1 MVFCFPLKALIT
13 HFFPRGASAC
23 STYGDFCLW
32 SLASD
37 VMVLPPNQ
45 STLKKG
51 HILFWNGSISHL
63 ENLYFQ
69 NFPDPS
75 EPVCRVDVLH
85 LHPSLPPHS
94 TTNTYFRLHTNG
106 ECSNRTPPHG
116 ASLCDGSV
124 SVWGGGATLSPP
136 AHIVWHKESSQRFSF
151 TVGFRAAVLTH
162 NAPGLPLK
170 QLCPP
175 SLPRLKEELEP
186 HFFIKGRWN
195 SESSLSASVSHVRA
209 ARGLSSAGDLEV
221 WVYTHGKLHQ
231 QLIGDRFIFLK
242 VFFTNIKKTVYF

>member
-23 STYGDFCLW
+23 SFYGDFCLW

-69 NFPDPS
+69 YFPDPS

-116 ASLCDGSV
+116 ASLCVSVRGWCYIVSSCTHCVTQRVFSEVLIHCRLQSGSINAQCPRPATQTAVPPLPPSIERRAGTTFLHKRKVKFWKFPFCECFTCTCCSRAFVSGGLGSV
-124 SVWGGGATLSPP
+124 SLHSWQTTS
-136 AHIVWHKESSQRFSF
+136 
-151 TVGFRAAVLTH
+151 AA
-162 NAPGLPLK
+162 N
-170 QLCPP
+170 
-175 SLPRLKEELEP
+175 
-186 HFFIKGRWN
+186 W
-195 SESSLSASVSHVRA
+195 
-209 ARGLSSAGDLEV
+209 
-221 WVYTHGKLHQ
+221 W
-231 QLIGDRFIFLK
+231 
-242 VFFTNIKKTVYF
+242 